1 MTVDSRT
8 VNGFLYSRACVL
20 CVVRSL
26 GKGLGSWVSRLTFN
40 SLKLFASLRPLSDLQ
55 TIPQKELLV
64 GGGCEDEY
72 AEPAKT
78 LIAIRTRTRG
88 RLGLRVQSQEPRPR
102 KTRHLLLREVLIH
115 SSFALLKPG

>member
-78 LIAIRTRTRG
+78 LLQYGPGPEDVWGLEFRVKSHDPA
-88 RLGLRVQSQEPRPR
+88 RLGTFCCARS
-102 KTRHLLLREVLIH
+102 
-115 SSFALLKPG
+115 